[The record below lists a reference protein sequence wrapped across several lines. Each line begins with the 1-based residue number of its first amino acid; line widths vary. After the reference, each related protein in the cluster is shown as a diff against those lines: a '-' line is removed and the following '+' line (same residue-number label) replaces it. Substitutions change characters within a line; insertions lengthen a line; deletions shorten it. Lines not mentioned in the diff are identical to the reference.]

1 MKDYDIKLGTMLFTM
16 VDPWKGYEVEY
27 NRWYERDHYYAGCMI
42 GAWNFAGGRFVAP
55 RAMKKLRIPQGPSA
69 MTPGPM
75 SGSYLA
81 LYYVLAGHHDE
92 WNRWAVDQVNWLHA
106 NGRMFTERDHIH
118 TLLYNYEWGF
128 QRDPDGVSAELA
140 LDHRF
145 PGLAVVVGELAAGAS
160 HAEVAEWYQGEY
172 LPSALGAGSPVALWL
187 SFTPRPLLS
196 DAPGDI
202 PRTEGADR
210 RFLQLAFL
218 DVEPALVWEERFAG
232 HGEQL
237 AKSGLASLQWAAP
250 FLPTVVGTD
259 TYADRLW

>member
-1 MKDYDIKLGTMLFTM
+1 MKDYDVKLGTMLFTM
-16 VDPWKGYEVEY
+16 VDPWKGYELEY
-27 NRWYERDHYYAGCMI
+27 NRWYERDHYYAGCMV

-55 RAMKKLRIPQGPSA
+55 RPLKDLRIPQGPSVI
-69 MTPGPM
+69 TPDPA

-81 LYYVLAGHHDE
+81 IYWVLAGHHDD

-106 NGRMFTERDHIH
+106 NGRMFKERDHIH
-118 TLLYNYEWGF
+118 TLLYNYEWGV

-145 PGLAVVVGELAAGAS
+145 PGLAVVVGELAAGAA
-160 HAEVAEWYQGEY
+160 HAAVADWYQAEY

-196 DAPGDI
+196 DAPSDV
-202 PRTEGADR
+202 PRTEGAER

-218 DVEPALVWEERFAG
+218 DVEPAGVWADRFAG
-232 HGEQL
+232 HGEEL
-237 AKSGLASLQWAAP
+237 AKSGLATLQWAAP
-250 FLPTVVGTD
+250 FVPTVVGTD
-259 TYADRLW
+259 TYSDQLW